1 MTCRP
6 STAEFERVELAGGR
20 AVLYRGDC
28 LEVMRSLPELSVD
41 MVLTDP
47 PYGHNNN
54 DGDLIA
60 NLEKALGLP
69 AKTRPNRPI
78 MNDGKEADPLFRNAL
93 TEMRRLLKN
102 PGCCCCC
109 CCCCG
114 GGGGPDPLFARWSLW
129 MDEVF
134 KFKQAVVWDKG
145 PMGLGWH
152 YRRSYEFMLVAE
164 KRGSGKAKWYDTTN
178 KIENILRGCKCAPG
192 RIGKLIPRAD
202 QHPTEKPVRLGE
214 HFIKLHTRKGEI
226 VLDPF
231 MGSGAF
237 GEAALKQGRRYIGI
251 ELDPVHFE
259 SSRRR
264 LKAWL
269 AEHGHV

>member
-1 MTCRP
+1 M
-6 STAEFERVELAGGR
+6 SFEKITLAAGR
-20 AVLYRGDC
+20 ATLYRGDC
-28 LEVMRSLPELSVD
+28 IEIMRNLPELSVD

-60 NLEKALGLP
+60 NREKALGRP
-69 AKTRPNRPI
+69 SKAKATPRPI
-78 MNDGKEADPLFRNAL
+78 LNDGKEADPLFRQMLEEA
-93 TEMRRLLKN
+93 RRLLKT

-109 CCCCG
+109 CC
-114 GGGGPDPLFARWSLW
+114 GGGPDPLFARWSLW

-164 KRGSGKAKWYDTTN
+164 KRGSGKAKWFDTT
-178 KIENILRGCKCAPG
+178 KRVENILRGCKCTPG

-214 HFIKLHTRKGEI
+214 HFIRLHSQEGEV

-237 GEAALKQGRRYIGI
+237 GEAALNTGRRFVGI
-251 ELDPVHFE
+251 ELDPAHFE
-259 SSRRR
+259 AARQRIES
-264 LKAWL
+264 WW
-269 AEHGHV
+269 AEHGGAA